1 MVQGGRRT
9 AVLLLNM
16 GGPDSL
22 DAVRPFLRNL
32 FSDPTIIGLPGLLR
46 RPLAAMLSAR
56 RARKVRPRYELIG
69 GKSPIGPIT
78 LDQAWAINQAL
89 GPTFGPVLP
98 AFSYW
103 RPFISDAVREASRS
117 GADSL
122 VALSLYPQ
130 YCLATTGTCLEEL
143 SRNLPGTSFENSTRI
158 IDSWATHPSYLDAL
172 AGTIDEAIMRIP
184 ENLRDDAVILFSAH
198 GVPKSI
204 IEGGDP
210 YLEQTL
216 GTIEGVMERMKDHE
230 HQIAF
235 QSRLGPLKWLGPS
248 LPDKLE
254 KLSAKGAPPLV
265 VVPVSFVSDHIE
277 TLYELDIQHRE
288 IARELGFTIYER
300 APALNTRPDF
310 IAALADLVRS
320 SAPSRGGEK
329 EKKGEGG
336 RERVREEEKI

>member
-1 MVQGGRRT
+1 MKQGGRQT

-32 FSDPTIIGLPGLLR
+32 FSDPAIIGFPAHLR
-46 RPLAAMLSAR
+46 RPLAAIISAR

-78 LDQAWAINQAL
+78 IEQARAVGQIL

-103 RPFISDAVREASRS
+103 RPFISDAVGEASRS

-130 YCLATTGTCLEEL
+130 YCLATTGTCMEDV
-143 SRNLPGTSFENSTRI
+143 SMNLPGTPFEDSVRI
-158 IDSWATHPSYLDAL
+158 IDSWATYPPYLDAL
-172 AGTIDEAIMRIP
+172 AGTVEAALSRVS
-184 ENLRDDAVILFSAH
+184 ENLRGDAVILFSAH
-198 GVPKSI
+198 GVPESI

-216 GTIEGVMERMKDHE
+216 STVEGVMQRLEGRE

-235 QSRLGPLKWLGPS
+235 QSRLGPVKWLQPS
-248 LPDKLE
+248 LPDKLKE
-254 KLSAKGAPPLV
+254 LSAKGAPPLV
-265 VVPVSFVSDHIE
+265 IVPVSFVSDHIE

-288 IARELGFTIYER
+288 MAMELGFTVYER

-310 IAALADLVRS
+310 IAALAELVRS
-320 SAPSRGGEK
+320 SAPPRGGEGEHGGGG
-329 EKKGEGG
+329 EKA
-336 RERVREEEKI
+336 

>member
-1 MVQGGRRT
+1 MKQGGRQT

-32 FSDPTIIGLPGLLR
+32 FSDPAIIDLPVFLR

-78 LDQAWAINQAL
+78 IEQARAVGQAL

-103 RPFISDAVREASRS
+103 RPFISDAVSEASRS
-117 GADSL
+117 GAGDI

-130 YCLATTGTCLEEL
+130 YCLATTGTCMEDV
-143 SRNLPGTSFENSTRI
+143 SMSLPGTPFEDSVRV
-158 IDSWATHPSYLDAL
+158 IDSWATYPPYLDAL
-172 AGTIDEAIMRIP
+172 AGTVGEALSRIP
-184 ENLRDDAVILFSAH
+184 ENLRGDAVILFSAH
-198 GVPKSI
+198 GVPESI
-204 IEGGDP
+204 IKGGDP

-216 GTIEGVMERMKDHE
+216 NTVEGVMERLEGHE

-235 QSRLGPLKWLGPS
+235 QSRLGPVKWLQPS
-248 LPDKLE
+248 LPDKLRE
-254 KLSAKGAPPLV
+254 LSVKGAPPLV

-288 IARELGFTIYER
+288 MAIELGFTVYER

-320 SAPSRGGEK
+320 SAPPRGGEGEHGGGG
-329 EKKGEGG
+329 EKA
-336 RERVREEEKI
+336 

>member
-1 MVQGGRRT
+1 MIQGGRRT

-32 FSDPTIIGLPGLLR
+32 FSDPAIIGLPAPLR
-46 RPLAAMLSAR
+46 RPLAAMISAR

-78 LDQAWAINQAL
+78 LDQARAIGQAL
-89 GPTFGPVLP
+89 GPAFGPVLP

-103 RPFISDAVREASRS
+103 QPFIPDAVREASRS
-117 GADSL
+117 SADSL

-130 YCLATTGTCLEEL
+130 YCLATTGACLKDV
-143 SRNLPGTSFENSTRI
+143 SMNLPGTPFEDSTRI
-158 IDSWATHPSYLDAL
+158 IDSWATHPPYLDAL
-172 AGTIDEAIMRIP
+172 AATVDEAILRIP
-184 ENLRDDAVILFSAH
+184 ENFRDDAVILFSAH
-198 GVPKSI
+198 GVPKSL
-204 IEGGDP
+204 IEDGDP

-216 GTIEGVMERMKDHE
+216 STVAGVMERLEGRE

-235 QSRLGPLKWLGPS
+235 QSRLGPVKWLQPS
-248 LPDKLE
+248 LPDKLKE
-254 KLSAKGAPPLV
+254 LSAKGAPPLV
-265 VVPVSFVSDHIE
+265 IVPVSFVSDHIE

-310 IAALADLVRS
+310 IRALAELIRS
-320 SAPSRGGEK
+320 AEPQVTE
-329 EKKGEGG
+329 
-336 RERVREEEKI
+336 

>member
-1 MVQGGRRT
+1 MKQGGRQT

-32 FSDPTIIGLPGLLR
+32 FSDPAIVGFPTLLR
-46 RPLAAMLSAR
+46 RPLAAMISAR

-78 LDQAWAINQAL
+78 IEQAKAVGQAL
-89 GPTFGPVLP
+89 GPTFDPVLP

-103 RPFISDAVREASRS
+103 RPFISHAVGEASRS
-117 GADSL
+117 GAGDI

-130 YCLATTGTCLEEL
+130 YCQATTGSCLEYL
-143 SRNLPGTSFENSTRI
+143 SMSLPGTSFEDSVRI
-158 IDSWATHPSYLDAL
+158 IDSWATYPPYLDAL
-172 AGTIDEAIMRIP
+172 AGTVEEALSRISKSV
-184 ENLRDDAVILFSAH
+184 RDDAVILFSAH

-204 IEGGDP
+204 INGGDP

-216 GTIEGVMERMKDHE
+216 STVEGVMQRLEGRE

-235 QSRLGPLKWLGPS
+235 QSRLGPVKWLEPT
-248 LPDKLE
+248 LPDKLKE
-254 KLSAKGAPPLV
+254 LSAKGAPPLV

-288 IARELGFTIYER
+288 IAEDLGFKVYER

-310 IAALADLVRS
+310 IAALAELVRS
-320 SAPSRGGEK
+320 A
-329 EKKGEGG
+329 
-336 RERVREEEKI
+336 